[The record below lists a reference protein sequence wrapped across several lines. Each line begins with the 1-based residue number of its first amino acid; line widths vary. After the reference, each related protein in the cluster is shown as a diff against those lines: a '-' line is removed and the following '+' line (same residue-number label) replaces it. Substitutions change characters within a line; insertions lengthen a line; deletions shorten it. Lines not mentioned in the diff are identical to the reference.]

1 MNKRIIRDDS
11 EYFKS
16 KDIYNLPPKTESL
29 HPLNL
34 KMIYNDSINPIC
46 LTKFQIDKNKNV
58 NILSTYKCKNNVNN
72 YKKNLFIP
80 VIGLDS
86 SDFLKIYSVETID
99 SLYDFVNQ
107 NLNKLTLITI
117 NRVINCW
124 IRVNFET
131 LKNYNNY
138 LEKINWK
145 IIEFNYHSYIE
156 ANESNIKK
164 EIKSFIDYWINK
176 HSLDEFNLNLL
187 KDLIQYLYKKN
198 LLNK

>member
-58 NILSTYKCKNNVNN
+58 NILNTYKCKNNVNN

-138 LEKINWK
+138 LEKIYWI
-145 IIEFNYHSYIE
+145 IIEFNEY
-156 ANESNIKK
+156 NEKNEKIIKN
-164 EIKSFIDYWINK
+164 EIKNFIDYWINK
-176 HSLDEFNLNLL
+176 HTLDEFNLNLFD
-187 KDLIQYLYKKN
+187 DLIGYLIKKN

>member
-138 LEKINWK
+138 LEKIYWI
-145 IIEFNYHSYIE
+145 IIEFNEY
-156 ANESNIKK
+156 NEENEKIIKN
-164 EIKSFIDYWINK
+164 EIKNFIDYWINK

>member
-138 LEKINWK
+138 LEKIYWI
-145 IIEFNYHSYIE
+145 IIEFNEY
-156 ANESNIKK
+156 NEENEKIIKN
-164 EIKSFIDYWINK
+164 EIKNFIDYWINK
-176 HSLDEFNLNLL
+176 HTLDEFNLNLFD
-187 KDLIQYLYKKN
+187 DLIGYLIKKN

>member
-138 LEKINWK
+138 LEKI
-145 IIEFNYHSYIE
+145 
-156 ANESNIKK
+156 
-164 EIKSFIDYWINK
+164 YWIIIVYNIC
-176 HSLDEFNLNLL
+176 NLIISSSSFFYNISEISMFRIYELYE
-187 KDLIQYLYKKN
+187 KYIQICK
-198 LLNK
+198 